1 MVPLII
7 KGFLP
12 QQNGSSIMVA
22 KEITTASGCDFD
34 VDKLFLMLYNFYMG
48 KDGKAHKIV
57 PPNPKEKTN
66 RTMD

>member
-34 VDKLFLMLYNFYMG
+34 VKQVDVIKLC
-48 KDGKAHKIV
+48 
-57 PPNPKEKTN
+57 
-66 RTMD
+66 

>member
-22 KEITTASGCDFD
+22 EDVTTLSGCDFD
-34 VDKLFLMLYNFYMG
+34 V
-48 KDGKAHKIV
+48 
-57 PPNPKEKTN
+57 KTC
-66 RTMD
+66 